1 MQGEGQLLQSS
12 DCGPTVAEDAALVEA
27 VALGDRDALATLYD
41 LHSPLVLGLAKRM
54 VGPAAA
60 EDLLHDVF
68 LEVWHHAGD
77 YSPGRGSVRA
87 WLLVRTRSRALDCL
101 GKRVRD
107 ARVAEQ
113 AAQLPSH
120 GETFAPGPHASP
132 HASPHESG
140 VDARRVGQLANQL
153 APELV
158 RVLELAYFEGLS
170 CSEIAGTLA
179 LPVGT
184 VKSRLA
190 RALARLREAVG
201 FHEGG
206 DDHG

>member
-1 MQGEGQLLQSS
+1 MQGEGQLLQAS
-12 DCGPTVAEDAALVEA
+12 DRGPAVVGDAALIEA
-27 VALGDRDALATLYD
+27 VALGDRNALAALYD
-41 LHSPLVLGLAKRM
+41 LHSPAVLGLAKRM

-77 YSPGRGSVRA
+77 YSPQRGSVRA
-87 WLLVRTRSRALDCL
+87 WLLVRARSRALDRL

-107 ARVAEQ
+107 ARVAEE

-120 GETFAPGPHASP
+120 GETFAPGH
-132 HASPHESG
+132 HESG
-140 VDARRVGQLANQL
+140 VDARRVGHLANQL
-153 APELV
+153 APELA
-158 RVLELAYFEGLS
+158 RVLDLAYFEGLS
-170 CSEIAGTLA
+170 CSEIAETLA

-190 RALARLREAVG
+190 RALAQLRAAVG

-206 DDHG
+206 DNHG

>member
-1 MQGEGQLLQSS
+1 MQGEGQLLQPS
-12 DCGPTVAEDAALVEA
+12 DRGPAVVGDAALIEA
-27 VALGDRDALATLYD
+27 VALGDRNALATLYD
-41 LHSPLVLGLAKRM
+41 LHSPVVLGLAKRM

-77 YSPGRGSVRA
+77 YSPQRGSVRA
-87 WLLVRTRSRALDCL
+87 WLLVRTRSRALDRL

-107 ARVAEQ
+107 ARVAEE

-120 GETFAPGPHASP
+120 GEVSALG
-132 HASPHESG
+132 PHESR
-140 VDARRVGQLANQL
+140 VDARRVGHLANQL
-153 APELV
+153 APELA

-170 CSEIAGTLA
+170 CSEIAGTLT
-179 LPVGT
+179 LPIGT

-190 RALARLREAVG
+190 RALAQLREAVG

-206 DDHG
+206 DNHG